1 VIGLRPG
8 VAEIFDIASIGGVV
22 LVAVL
27 CYPDKS
33 AARED
38 PVA

>member
-1 VIGLRPG
+1 
-8 VAEIFDIASIGGVV
+8 VAEIFDIASIGVV
-22 LVAVL
+22 ILVTVL

-38 PVA
+38 LVA